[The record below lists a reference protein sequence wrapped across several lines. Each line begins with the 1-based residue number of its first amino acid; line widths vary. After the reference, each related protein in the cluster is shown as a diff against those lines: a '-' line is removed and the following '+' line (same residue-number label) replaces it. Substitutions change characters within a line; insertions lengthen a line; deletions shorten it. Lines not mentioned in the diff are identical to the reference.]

1 VVGGYTGPDGTGQG
15 FKLDR
20 GRFVKID
27 FPGAMATLPTAIND
41 RGRIVGIWEGPGP
54 IIHGFLLENGRF
66 TTIDAPGAAP
76 STATTSI
83 NDRGQIV
90 GVRDVAPATASVRD
104 RAMLP
109 AQKSP
114 YVRMTSNW

>member
-1 VVGGYTGPDGTGQG
+1 MARPPLRPPFRAFQLDRGHYRRIDVPGSISTLPLGQNDRGQVVGPYDDADNRRHG
-15 FKLDR
+15 FLLDR
-20 GRFVKID
+20 GRY
-27 FPGAMATLPTAIND
+27 
-41 RGRIVGIWEGPGP
+41 
-54 IIHGFLLENGRF
+54 

-90 GVRDVAPATASVRD
+90 GVRDLAPATASVRD

-109 AQKSP
+109 AQNSP

>member
-1 VVGGYTGPDGTGQG
+1 VGVYLDGNGSPHGYL
-15 FKLDR
+15 LDR
-20 GRFVKID
+20 GVCTSIEV
-27 FPGAMATLPTAIND
+27 PGASGTQVNAIND
-41 RGRIVGIWEGPGP
+41 RGQIVGIWEGPGAK
-54 IIHGFLLENGRF
+54 IHGFLLENGKF

-76 STATTSI
+76 STATTGI

-109 AQKSP
+109 AQNGP